1 MSFDALLLVF
11 SFLESWT
18 NSIQL
23 STKENLTNRYDFGIL
38 ELSILT
44 SVTCQVSDNIYDE
57 RLLPWINT
65 NINMNAI
72 LYIRHV
78 RV

>member
-23 STKENLTNRYDFGIL
+23 STEDLTNRYDFGIL
-38 ELSILT
+38 ELFILA
-44 SVTCQVSDNIYDE
+44 SVTCQVSDNIYDK
-57 RLLPWINT
+57 T
-65 NINMNAI
+65 FAI
-72 LYIRHV
+72 MDKH
-78 RV
+78 